1 MKRLILTTVLAFVVS
16 ILSAQRFA
24 YVDSEYILDN
34 IPEYTDALAEVDELS
49 IKWQKEIE
57 ERFQEI
63 DKLFQKFQAEAPLLS
78 EDMRKK
84 RENEIID
91 KEREAKDLQK
101 KRFGAEGDLF
111 KQRQEQIRPIQDKV
125 YTAIEKRAIDKNYVF
140 VFDRSDN
147 ANLLYAD
154 TRVDIS
160 NDILNDL
167 GLKPSNK
174 KTIEIKPE
182 LQQSDAPL
190 IDKSVNL
197 KAGSSK

>member
-1 MKRLILTTVLAFVVS
+1 MKKLILTSVLALVAS
-16 ILSAQRFA
+16 LLSAQRFA

-34 IPEYTDALAEVDELS
+34 IPEYNTALAEIDELS

-84 RENEIID
+84 RENEIIE

-101 KRFGAEGDLF
+101 KRFGADGDLF
-111 KQRQEQIRPIQDKV
+111 KKRQEMLRPIQDKV
-125 YTAIEKRAIDKNYVF
+125 YTAIEKRATDKNYVF

-154 TRVDIS
+154 SKVDIS

-174 KTIEIKPE
+174 KTLELKPE
-182 LQQSDAPL
+182 IQSTGQPAVE
-190 IDKSVNL
+190 KS
-197 KAGSSK
+197 ATIRSGTR